1 MAPAETM
8 REFAS
13 LDELQACVGE
23 EVGVSDW
30 LTIDQRRIDL
40 FAEATGDQQWI
51 HVDPA
56 QAARGP
62 YGMTIAH
69 GLLTLSL
76 IPLLSRQAMTIH
88 NTRISV
94 NYGLNKVRFTA
105 PVPVGSRVRGRFTL
119 KSSTALPDGGGKAG
133 FQLVWEVTIERE
145 GSDKPVCIA
154 ETISRRF
161 P

>member
-1 MAPAETM
+1 M

-13 LDELQACVGE
+13 LQELLSAVGQ

-30 LTIDQRRIDL
+30 LTIEQQRIDL
-40 FAEATGDQQWI
+40 FAEATGDDQWI

-56 QAARGP
+56 RAAAGP
-62 YGMTIAH
+62 YGKTIAH
-69 GLLTLSL
+69 GYLTLSL
-76 IPLLSRQAMTIH
+76 IPLLSRQALAVHHTGV
-88 NTRISV
+88 SV

-119 KSSTALPDGGGKAG
+119 KAGEALSDGG
-133 FQLVWEVTIERE
+133 FQFIWQVTLERE
-145 GSDKPVCIA
+145 ASEKPVCIA
-154 ETISRRF
+154 ETVNRRY